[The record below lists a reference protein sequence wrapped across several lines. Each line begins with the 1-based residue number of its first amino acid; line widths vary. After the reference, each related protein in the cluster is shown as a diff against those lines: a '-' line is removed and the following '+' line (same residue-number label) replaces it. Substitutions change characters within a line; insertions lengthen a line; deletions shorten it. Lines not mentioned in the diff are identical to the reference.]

1 MRHGDYVPIG
11 CWAICGP
18 AGWQGLSRNSVY
30 MYVLY
35 VRIVCSPIYIDSMY
49 SMCYNI
55 YNCDMNREGRYM
67 DMGRMPEL
75 QRLLDEVDMAVDRP
89 PYPYPPYRGVDIRD
103 GDVRFDCDVDS
114 GSVTF
119 TRDVPG
125 VRNDGAESDIREIY
139 ITDIGSC
146 AARFID
152 GVYEPDCL
160 HGVCALPDAPTAIV
174 SIGGWRRESER
185 PRFEVGRNGVV
196 SVWQRDVD
204 DACNRSGRRKRELLT
219 AEDAESFAQ
228 FIGELGGAGAE
239 RLVVHCGSGISRS
252 SAAAAAASKTLWG
265 DDLWAFARPNV
276 WGPNVDVY
284 TKLLHGLG
292 LLDDLKDPDCVPRTR
307 HRFAEWCFRGD
318 NWMLESYNADA
329 VDLRYYGKT
338 MDDIRSY
345 DKTFHTFDPR
355 NNPLGGT
362 RDWELLKALK
372 SR

>member
-1 MRHGDYVPIG
+1 
-11 CWAICGP
+11 
-18 AGWQGLSRNSVY
+18 
-30 MYVLY
+30 
-35 VRIVCSPIYIDSMY
+35 
-49 SMCYNI
+49 
-55 YNCDMNREGRYM
+55 
-67 DMGRMPEL
+67 MGRTPEL
-75 QRLLDEVDMAVDRP
+75 QRLLDEIDRAVDRP

-103 GDVRFDCDVDS
+103 GDVRFACDVDS
-114 GSVTF
+114 GGVTF
-119 TRDVPG
+119 VRDVPG
-125 VRNDGAESDIREIY
+125 VRNNGTESAIREIY

-160 HGVCALPDAPTAIV
+160 HGVCALPDAPTAIA
-174 SIGGWRRESER
+174 SIGGWRGESGR

-196 SVWQRDVD
+196 AVWQRDVD
-204 DACNRSGRRKRELLT
+204 DACNRSGRRKRGLLT

-239 RLVVHCGSGISRS
+239 RLVVHCGGGISRS
-252 SAAAAAASKTLWG
+252 SAAAAAASKALWG

-292 LLDDLKDPDCVPRTR
+292 LLDDLNDQDCVPRAR

-318 NWMLESYNADA
+318 NWMMESYNADV

-362 RDWELLKALK
+362 RDWELLKALPGK
-372 SR
+372 SN